1 MSKINLE
8 NTNQVS
14 ETIKRSMTSVSNFL
28 GQKQSEFL
36 NSNIGKAVNMG
47 IDVGLRH
54 VLPDFLEDE
63 IIDIKDALLSDGISS
78 AVNTAIDSAIDFGK
92 SAIGIVTGNF
102 ENISQV
108 KNAIDTGGLI
118 DTLSGIL
125 DKGIDLLKNK
135 GYIDKKT
142 STAIKK
148 GKNKILGEVEKSVE
162 KSFDDQIEIIEKIDG
177 YIEKWQQYYNEENFT
192 NMEYQYKKIQENLE
206 KVMPLEETLIK
217 ARQVENL
224 HELIKNKG
232 KDFNLT
238 NEEKELVKMLV
249 N

>member
-1 MSKINLE
+1 MNKINLE
-8 NTNQVS
+8 NTKQVDES
-14 ETIKRSMTSVSNFL
+14 IKRSMTSVRSFL
-28 GQKQSEFL
+28 EQKQSEFL
-36 NSNIGKAVNMG
+36 KSNIGKAVDLGVN
-47 IDVGLRH
+47 VGLRN
-54 VLPDFLEDE
+54 VLPDFIEDE
-63 IIDIKDALLSDGISS
+63 IIDIKDALLNEGITSAINTGIDS
-78 AVNTAIDSAIDFGK
+78 AVNFGK
-92 SAIGIVTGNF
+92 SVIGIVTGNF

-108 KNAIDTGGLI
+108 KNVIDSGGLI
-118 DTLSGIL
+118 DTVSGVL
-125 DKGIDLLKNK
+125 DKGIDLIKNK

-142 STAIKK
+142 SNAIKK
-148 GKNKILGEVEKSVE
+148 GKNKILGEVEKSIE

-177 YIEKWQQYYNEENFT
+177 YIEKWQQYYKEENFT

-206 KVMPLEETLIK
+206 KVIPLEETLIK

-238 NEEKELVKMLV
+238 IEEKELVRMLV